1 MRSTID
7 KTRVQSR
14 LWFLFALLLLCIWL
28 SLMQVEFINCVFKS
42 KRDNIIYDL
51 SFLVIMNDNSNEI
64 EHYLMSTGSVIEFDE
79 IIKNSNK
86 DAADNAN
93 KNVLLYFTLIMTAIL
108 LFLNSKAIFKEE
120 RNETF

>member
-1 MRSTID
+1 MRSTIV

-14 LWFLFALLLLCIWL
+14 LWFLFALLWLCIWL
-28 SLMQVEFINCVFKS
+28 SLMLVEFINCVFKS

-86 DAADNAN
+86 DASDNAN

>member
-1 MRSTID
+1 MRSTIV

-14 LWFLFALLLLCIWL
+14 LWFLFALLWLCIWL
-28 SLMQVEFINCVFKS
+28 SLMKVEFINCVFKS

>member
-1 MRSTID
+1 MRSTIV

-14 LWFLFALLLLCIWL
+14 LWFLFALLWICIWL

-79 IIKNSNK
+79 IIKNSNN

-93 KNVLLYFTLIMTAIL
+93 KNFLLYFTLIMTAIL
-108 LFLNSKAIFKEE
+108 FLNSKTIIKEE
-120 RNETF
+120 KNETI

>member
-1 MRSTID
+1 MRSTIV

-14 LWFLFALLLLCIWL
+14 LWFLFALLWLCIWL

-79 IIKNSNK
+79 IIKTVIK
-86 DAADNAN
+86 M
-93 KNVLLYFTLIMTAIL
+93 LPIMQI
-108 LFLNSKAIFKEE
+108 K
-120 RNETF
+120 TFYYISL

>member
-1 MRSTID
+1 
-7 KTRVQSR
+7 
-14 LWFLFALLLLCIWL
+14 
-28 SLMQVEFINCVFKS
+28 MQVEFINCVFKS

-86 DAADNAN
+86 DAAENAN